1 MIILPK
7 GKVPVYFL
15 ALTLNSCEGLGS
27 FLICKNADDNS
38 TYFVLLL
45 QRLNGNT
52 HQVII
57 T

>member
-15 ALTLNSCEGLGS
+15 ALTFNSCEGLGS